1 MSATV
6 TVKVKNGQA
15 LAGFFPQAKAD
26 LAVLLQRKGYDVQ
39 ETKDGLKVDGF
50 TITAE
55 ALAKGLRTVEE
66 YGETAREVLNDIELG
81 LTALAALYSQQQVA
95 PVQVQNIQWVG
106 DQLVINAVA

>member
-6 TVKVKNGQA
+6 TVKVKNGKA
-15 LAGFFPQAKAD
+15 LANLFPQAKAD
-26 LAVLLQRKGYDVQ
+26 LAVLLQRKGYNVQ
-39 ETKDGLKVDGF
+39 ETEDGLKVNGF
-50 TITAE
+50 TITTE
-55 ALAKGLRTVEE
+55 TLRKGMKTVEE
-66 YGETAREVLNDIELG
+66 NSQNVREILDDIELG